1 MTTKTVEYFLSP
13 VSPYV
18 YLGHQ
23 RFVALAKAQ
32 RATVVIK
39 PIDLARVFPAT
50 GGLPLAKRAPQ
61 RQAYRLVELARWGA
75 FLDVPINPQPAF
87 FPCPADLASKW
98 VIAAADTDPAG
109 ALDFIGAIGLAL
121 WAEQRNPDDR
131 ATLAALAEAHGLD
144 ARALAAK
151 ADAATTAARYD
162 ALTAEAIEQ
171 GVFGA
176 PTYAYR
182 GELFW
187 GQDRLDF
194 LERALAQ

>member
-18 YLGHQ
+18 YLGHA
-23 RFVALAKAQ
+23 RFVELARAQ
-32 RATVVIK
+32 GATVVIK
-39 PIDLARVFPAT
+39 PMDLARVFPAT

-75 FLDVPINPQPAF
+75 FLNVPIIPQPAY

-98 VIAAADTDPAG
+98 VIAAADEDPAR
-109 ALDFIGAIGLAL
+109 ALAFIGAIGLAL

-131 ATLAALAEAHGLD
+131 ETLAALAAASGLN
-144 ARALAAK
+144 ANAIRLQ
-151 ADAATTAARYD
+151 ADSAEVAARYD
-162 ALTAEAIEQ
+162 ALTVEAVEH

-194 LERALAQ
+194 LARALAQ